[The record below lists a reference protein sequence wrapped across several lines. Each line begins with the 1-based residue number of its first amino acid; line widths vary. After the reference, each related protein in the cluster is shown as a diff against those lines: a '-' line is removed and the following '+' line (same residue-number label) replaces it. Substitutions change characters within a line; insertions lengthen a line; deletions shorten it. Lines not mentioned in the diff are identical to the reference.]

1 MGLVDYPSLR
11 KAAIEIGYDNGCINR
26 YTPKRAW
33 ADECWN
39 RLVQAKISVY
49 AMALAEA
56 QMSVLDADAFTEVCN
71 VPREDWTHGQLIS
84 DSTNRVLDIMF
95 DGE

>member
-1 MGLVDYPSLR
+1 MNLNDYPNLR
-11 KAAIEIGYDNGCINR
+11 KAAIEIGYDNGRINR
-26 YTPKRAW
+26 YTPERVW

-39 RLVQAKISVY
+39 RLVEAKISVY

-56 QMSVLDADAFTEVCN
+56 QMSVLGVDAFSEVCN

-84 DSTNRVLDIMF
+84 DSTDRVLNIMF
-95 DGE
+95 DGG